1 MRAFKFSLCLIP
13 IPVKF
18 QCIFLRENQGKILA
32 SEMEVAQPP
41 KLLTLLKLLSVLS
54 LPSLLW
60 LLFCLHPFQCLH
72 CSYCLDAVS
81 AYTASIAT
89 LLTLLSLHKHCVQ
102 SAFQHILQHV
112 KITQVILLCGLWIYG
127 LWSGWIPLRR
137 LRLTNRGGIWL
148 HSQLPSARVYG
159 DYQLIIAI
167 NSSILVNNRTR
178 SAAECHL

>member
-1 MRAFKFSLCLIP
+1 
-13 IPVKF
+13 
-18 QCIFLRENQGKILA
+18 
-32 SEMEVAQPP
+32 MEVVRPP

-127 LWSGWIPLRR
+127 LWSGWIDCVAFATRAFATP
-137 LRLTNRGGIWL
+137 IFVA
-148 HSQLPSARVYG
+148 SATPIFVASATPYF
-159 DYQLIIAI
+159 
-167 NSSILVNNRTR
+167 RTFATR
-178 SAAECHL
+178 TAATPKIFF

>member
-41 KLLTLLKLLSVLS
+41 KLIILLKLLSVLS

-89 LLTLLSLHKHCVQ
+89 LLTLLSLLSLHKHCVQ

-112 KITQVILLCGLWIYG
+112 KITQVIWLCGLWIYG
-127 LWSGWIPLRR
+127 LWSVWNGWNGRIPLRR
-137 LRLTNRGGIWL
+137 LRLIK
-148 HSQLPSARVYG
+148 
-159 DYQLIIAI
+159 
-167 NSSILVNNRTR
+167 
-178 SAAECHL
+178 